1 MSNDIAITSQ
11 PGATVG
17 TAAAIFSPEG
27 MDRLVRFATLM
38 ADSKATV
45 PAHLAGKPADCLAV
59 TMQAAQWGMNPFAV
73 AQKTHVVN
81 GTLGY
86 EAQLVNAVVSS
97 SNLLATRLNYRWD
110 GDWSKV
116 NGKSDKSPSLTVT
129 VWATLKGESEPR
141 ELTIS
146 MAQAGV
152 RNSPL
157 WEQDPRQQ
165 LAYLCVKRWARLN
178 APDVLLGVYTPDE
191 LQETAPR
198 VERDITPT
206 PATAS
211 GMNKLI
217 NSKPE
222 QHQEEKPKSSDDR
235 DPDEM
240 LMSFTD
246 AAGKAESVEKLDL
259 IFNGGVWP
267 DGKKRPGAKDAL
279 SGKWLEM
286 AEDVYN
292 VRRNELNEVPM
303 YHHRGAAAP
312 HLQPR
317 EVFMKG
323 AFGKKELLAVV
334 PLSWSTIDRLEQAG
348 EFPSRFWI
356 TDRRCAWDQSE
367 VEAWLDKR
375 KAASPATFTGK
386 KPPVDRRVYRPVSA
400 AA

>member
-97 SNLLATRLNYRWD
+97 SNLLATRLNYKWD

-116 NGKSDKSPSLTVT
+116 SGKTDKSPSLTVT

-141 ELTIS
+141 TLTIS

-165 LAYLCVKRWARLN
+165 LAYLCVKRWARLH

-191 LQETAPR
+191 LQEATPR
-198 VERDITPT
+198 FERDITP
-206 PATAS
+206 PAATAQ
-211 GMNKLI
+211 GMNSLI

-222 QHQEEKPKSSDDR
+222 QKQEDRQQHKDDR
-235 DPDEM
+235 GPEEI
-240 LMSFTD
+240 LHAFSG
-246 AAGKAESVEKLDL
+246 AAMNYNTQADLDKAYKYVAQKLADDDDL
-259 IFNGGVWP
+259 L
-267 DGKKRPGAKDAL
+267 AKAT
-279 SGKWLEM
+279 
-286 AEDVYN
+286 DVYTI
-292 VRRNELNEVPM
+292 RCDELNEVPM
-303 YHHRGAAAP
+303 
-312 HLQPR
+312 
-317 EVFMKG
+317 
-323 AFGKKELLAVV
+323 
-334 PLSWSTIDRLEQAG
+334 
-348 EFPSRFWI
+348 
-356 TDRRCAWDQSE
+356 
-367 VEAWLDKR
+367 
-375 KAASPATFTGK
+375 
-386 KPPVDRRVYRPVSA
+386 
-400 AA
+400 

>member
-27 MDRLVRFATLM
+27 MNQLVRFAELM
-38 ADSKATV
+38 ACSKATV
-45 PAHLAGKPADCLAV
+45 PAHLAGKPSDCLAV

-97 SNLLATRLNYRWD
+97 SNLLSTRLNYRWD

-129 VWATLKGESEPR
+129 VSAVLKGEAEPR

-165 LAYLCVKRWARLN
+165 LAYLCVKRWARLH

-191 LQETAPR
+191 LQEATPR
-198 VERDITPT
+198 VERDITP
-206 PATAS
+206 PAATAQ
-211 GMNKLI
+211 GMNSLI

-222 QHQEEKPKSSDDR
+222 QKQEERQQHKDDR
-235 DPDEM
+235 GPEEI
-240 LMSFTD
+240 LHAFSG
-246 AAGKAESVEKLDL
+246 AAMNYNTQADLDKAYKYVAKKLAVDDDL
-259 IFNGGVWP
+259 L
-267 DGKKRPGAKDAL
+267 AKAT
-279 SGKWLEM
+279 
-286 AEDVYN
+286 DVYTI
-292 VRRNELNEVPM
+292 RCDELNEVPM
-303 YHHRGAAAP
+303 
-312 HLQPR
+312 
-317 EVFMKG
+317 
-323 AFGKKELLAVV
+323 
-334 PLSWSTIDRLEQAG
+334 
-348 EFPSRFWI
+348 
-356 TDRRCAWDQSE
+356 
-367 VEAWLDKR
+367 
-375 KAASPATFTGK
+375 
-386 KPPVDRRVYRPVSA
+386 
-400 AA
+400 

>member
-1 MSNDIAITSQ
+1 MSNEIAITSQ

-97 SNLLATRLNYRWD
+97 SNLLATRLNYKWD

-116 NGKSDKSPSLTVT
+116 SGKTEKSPSLTVT
-129 VWATLKGESEPR
+129 VWATIKGESEPR
-141 ELTIS
+141 TLTIS

-165 LAYLCVKRWARLN
+165 LAYLCVKRWARLH

-191 LQETAPR
+191 LQEAAPR
-198 VERDITPT
+198 VERDITP
-206 PATAS
+206 PASTAA
-211 GMNKLI
+211 GMNQLI
-217 NSKPE
+217 NSHPD
-222 QHQEEKPKSSDDR
+222 QHHEEKAKKTDDR
-235 DPDEM
+235 APEDILSGFSSAAMAARNVAELDKAYKYAAHRLAGNQE
-240 LMSFTD
+240 LLD
-246 AAGKAESVEKLDL
+246 AAT
-259 IFNGGVWP
+259 
-267 DGKKRPGAKDAL
+267 
-279 SGKWLEM
+279 
-286 AEDVYN
+286 DVYGI
-292 VRRNELNEVPM
+292 RKDELNEVPM
-303 YHHRGAAAP
+303 
-312 HLQPR
+312 
-317 EVFMKG
+317 
-323 AFGKKELLAVV
+323 
-334 PLSWSTIDRLEQAG
+334 
-348 EFPSRFWI
+348 
-356 TDRRCAWDQSE
+356 
-367 VEAWLDKR
+367 
-375 KAASPATFTGK
+375 
-386 KPPVDRRVYRPVSA
+386 
-400 AA
+400 

>member
-97 SNLLATRLNYRWD
+97 SNLLATRLNYKWD

-116 NGKSDKSPSLTVT
+116 SGKTDKSPSLTVT

-141 ELTIS
+141 TLTIS

-165 LAYLCVKRWARLN
+165 LAYLCVKRWARLH

-198 VERDITPT
+198 VERDITP
-206 PATAS
+206 PASTAA
-211 GMNKLI
+211 GMNQLI
-217 NSKPE
+217 NSHPD
-222 QHQEEKPKSSDDR
+222 QHHEEKAKKTDDR
-235 DPDEM
+235 APEDILSGFSSAAMAARNVAELDKAYKYAAHRLAGNQE
-240 LMSFTD
+240 LLD
-246 AAGKAESVEKLDL
+246 AAT
-259 IFNGGVWP
+259 
-267 DGKKRPGAKDAL
+267 
-279 SGKWLEM
+279 
-286 AEDVYN
+286 DVYGI
-292 VRRNELNEVPM
+292 RKDELNEVPM
-303 YHHRGAAAP
+303 
-312 HLQPR
+312 
-317 EVFMKG
+317 
-323 AFGKKELLAVV
+323 
-334 PLSWSTIDRLEQAG
+334 
-348 EFPSRFWI
+348 
-356 TDRRCAWDQSE
+356 
-367 VEAWLDKR
+367 
-375 KAASPATFTGK
+375 
-386 KPPVDRRVYRPVSA
+386 
-400 AA
+400 

>member
-45 PAHLAGKPADCLAV
+45 PQHLAGKPADCLAV

-97 SNLLATRLNYRWD
+97 SNLLSTRLNYRWD

-129 VWATLKGESEPR
+129 VSAVLKGEAEPR

-165 LAYLCVKRWARLN
+165 LAYLCVKRWARLH

-191 LQETAPR
+191 LQETTPR
-198 VERDITPT
+198 VERDITPSA
-206 PATAS
+206 ATAQ
-211 GMNKLI
+211 GMNSLI

-222 QHQEEKPKSSDDR
+222 QKQEERQQHKDDR
-235 DPDEM
+235 GPEEI
-240 LMSFTD
+240 LHAFSG
-246 AAGKAESVEKLDL
+246 AAMNYNTQADLDKAYKYVAQKLAGDDDL
-259 IFNGGVWP
+259 L
-267 DGKKRPGAKDAL
+267 AKAT
-279 SGKWLEM
+279 
-286 AEDVYN
+286 DVYTI
-292 VRRNELNEVPM
+292 RCDELNEVPM
-303 YHHRGAAAP
+303 
-312 HLQPR
+312 
-317 EVFMKG
+317 
-323 AFGKKELLAVV
+323 
-334 PLSWSTIDRLEQAG
+334 
-348 EFPSRFWI
+348 
-356 TDRRCAWDQSE
+356 
-367 VEAWLDKR
+367 
-375 KAASPATFTGK
+375 
-386 KPPVDRRVYRPVSA
+386 
-400 AA
+400 

>member
-27 MDRLVRFATLM
+27 MDRLVSFATLM

-45 PAHLAGKPADCLAV
+45 PQHLAGKPSDCLAV

-97 SNLLATRLNYRWD
+97 SNLLSTRLNYRWD

-129 VWATLKGESEPR
+129 VSAVLKGEAEPR

-165 LAYLCVKRWARLN
+165 LAYLCVKRWARLH

-191 LQETAPR
+191 LQETTPR
-198 VERDITPT
+198 VERDITP
-206 PATAS
+206 PAATAQ
-211 GMNKLI
+211 GMNSLI

-222 QHQEEKPKSSDDR
+222 QKQEDRQQHKDDR
-235 DPDEM
+235 GPEEI
-240 LMSFTD
+240 LHAFSG
-246 AAGKAESVEKLDL
+246 AAMNYNTQADLDKAYKYVAQKLAGDDDL
-259 IFNGGVWP
+259 L
-267 DGKKRPGAKDAL
+267 AKAT
-279 SGKWLEM
+279 
-286 AEDVYN
+286 DVYTI
-292 VRRNELNEVPM
+292 RCDELNEVPM
-303 YHHRGAAAP
+303 
-312 HLQPR
+312 
-317 EVFMKG
+317 
-323 AFGKKELLAVV
+323 
-334 PLSWSTIDRLEQAG
+334 
-348 EFPSRFWI
+348 
-356 TDRRCAWDQSE
+356 
-367 VEAWLDKR
+367 
-375 KAASPATFTGK
+375 
-386 KPPVDRRVYRPVSA
+386 
-400 AA
+400 

>member
-17 TAAAIFSPEG
+17 TAAAIFSPDG
-27 MDRLVRFATLM
+27 MDRLVRFANLM

-45 PAHLAGKPADCLAV
+45 PQHLVGKPADCLAV

-129 VWATLKGESEPR
+129 VSAVLKGEAEPR

-165 LAYLCVKRWARLN
+165 LAYLCVKRWARLH

-191 LQETAPR
+191 LQETTPR
-198 VERDITPT
+198 VERDITP
-206 PATAS
+206 PAATAQ
-211 GMNKLI
+211 GMNSLI

-222 QHQEEKPKSSDDR
+222 QKQEERQQHKDDR
-235 DPDEM
+235 GPEEI
-240 LMSFTD
+240 LHAFSG
-246 AAGKAESVEKLDL
+246 AAMNYNTQADLGKAYKYVAQKLAGDDDL
-259 IFNGGVWP
+259 L
-267 DGKKRPGAKDAL
+267 AKAT
-279 SGKWLEM
+279 
-286 AEDVYN
+286 DVYTI
-292 VRRNELNEVPM
+292 RCDELNEVPM
-303 YHHRGAAAP
+303 
-312 HLQPR
+312 
-317 EVFMKG
+317 
-323 AFGKKELLAVV
+323 
-334 PLSWSTIDRLEQAG
+334 
-348 EFPSRFWI
+348 
-356 TDRRCAWDQSE
+356 
-367 VEAWLDKR
+367 
-375 KAASPATFTGK
+375 
-386 KPPVDRRVYRPVSA
+386 
-400 AA
+400 